1 MNTDLTWIGERA
13 RKEPE
18 LVSTSL
24 YHHITDVDNLRVCYE
39 DLCGSKAVGVDG
51 RDHMSTKTWTHIVV
65 YGLTERLTEELDV
78 WENRLF
84 GSVRGLAA
92 TGEPEA
98 ALSTRPKLFFWLLRS
113 RTVIHQEGF
122 IIPVC
127 ICVATVIYGTEDHGQ
142 IGILKDRFSQSVWFW
157 MEI

>member
-51 RDHMSTKTWTHIVV
+51 RDHMSTKT
-65 YGLTERLTEELDV
+65 
-78 WENRLF
+78 
-84 GSVRGLAA
+84 
-92 TGEPEA
+92 
-98 ALSTRPKLFFWLLRS
+98 
-113 RTVIHQEGF
+113 
-122 IIPVC
+122 
-127 ICVATVIYGTEDHGQ
+127 
-142 IGILKDRFSQSVWFW
+142 
-157 MEI
+157 